1 MNIFVLDEN
10 PVKAAQAIDCVRV
23 PKMIVESA
31 QMMASALRRWGATDE
46 QMPLT
51 QKGTPYKGGYHHHPC
66 TVWAGDTFSNF
77 DWLCRHAVGL
87 LIEYQ
92 NRFGKRH
99 ACSVPIVHM
108 IRDTPNNIP
117 DGELTPFAL
126 AMPDKYR
133 PTEPS
138 TSLLDNDTFAK
149 QSVGFNSD
157 NEMIITH
164 ADGEDAVK
172 AYRAYYHSKT
182 YSAGGVH
189 YRHTSPPDWW
199 MGVTA

>member
-1 MNIFVLDEN
+1 MNIFVLDED

-117 DGELTPFAL
+117 DGELTVFAQ
-126 AMPDKYR
+126 AMPDEYKH
-133 PTEPS
+133 E
-138 TSLLDNDTFAK
+138 N
-149 QSVGFNSD
+149 
-157 NEMIITH
+157 
-164 ADGEDAVK
+164 AVK
-172 AYRAYYHSKT
+172 AYRAYYHSKIH
-182 YSAGGVH
+182 SAGGVH

>member
-1 MNIFVLDEN
+1 MNIFVLDED
-10 PVKAAQAIDCVRV
+10 PVKSAQAMDCVRV

-51 QKGTPYKGGYHHHPC
+51 KAGRPYLGGYKNHPC
-66 TVWAGDTFSNF
+66 TIWAGDTFSNF

-99 ACSVPIVHM
+99 ACSGPIVHM
-108 IRDTPNNIP
+108 ISNTPNNIP
-117 DGELTPFAL
+117 DGELTVFAQ
-126 AMPDKYR
+126 AMPD
-133 PTEPS
+133 E
-138 TSLLDNDTFAK
+138 FK
-149 QSVGFNSD
+149 QEN
-157 NEMIITH
+157 
-164 ADGEDAVK
+164 AVK
-172 AYRAYYHSKT
+172 AYRAYYHSKM